1 MTYCYGARF
10 SAATEETPM
19 NLYTGMAM
27 LAVAFLLIWLG
38 RPNKAGIH
46 RKFLRFN
53 AALVLYPPLILS
65 CFAFGVAAIISSGRG
80 SKAGDIQFSERQ
92 WRRAS

>member
-10 SAATEETPM
+10 SAAYGRDADEFAHR
-19 NLYTGMAM
+19 YGDAGGG
-27 LAVAFLLIWLG
+27 ALLIWLG

-65 CFAFGVAAIISSGRG
+65 CFAFGVAAIISSRRG
-80 SKAGDIQFSERQ
+80 SKAGDIQLSERQ
-92 WRRAS
+92 WRRVS